1 MSVGLLAVEWLDSK
15 RQLAVQLQRHA
26 TATCPVRG
34 YVCGIWSCSEKGGS
48 CLLSVG
54 LQRCTCGC
62 GVSCA
67 CSGCGMLTCMCSSS
81 TNGSNVRSGR
91 QLAWLLHQEASP
103 EGHLWV
109 PCVAGM
115 AGGGGGLRYLGQT
128 AVPTLPFHGTSDYG
142 SGLVAPGGPRR
153 LHSSM
158 YPCPVLCI
166 SVQWERVFL
175 AIHAAAQR
183 LEPSLARPMAWPQ
196 PLALWQAGAYP
207 CVRYPRWWRT
217 PLFPSPAGWW

>member
-115 AGGGGGLRYLGQT
+115 AGGGGGCGIWDKRLYLPCRSMAPATMARGWSRLEGHAACT
-128 AVPTLPFHGTSDYG
+128 AVCI
-142 SGLVAPGGPRR
+142 LVQ
-153 LHSSM
+153 S
-158 YPCPVLCI
+158 Y
-166 SVQWERVFL
+166 VFL
-175 AIHAAAQR
+175 SSGSASSLLSMQR
-183 LEPSLARPMAWPQ
+183 LN
-196 PLALWQAGAYP
+196 AL
-207 CVRYPRWWRT
+207 
-217 PLFPSPAGWW
+217 SPAWRAPWRGLSPLPCGKRAHTPV